1 MSWAGISSNQTVSFN
16 NLQDAVTNGIF
27 SQKTSIPASNEQIT
41 KTDADTYVNIDTS
54 YGPYS
59 SKSSN
64 QLVVKSNLTPAVTPT
79 PTTTPTPTPTQ
90 TLFSVNWTFT
100 QSATAGTCQIS
111 KNGTL
116 QVNVTATSSGSFTY
130 TAGDYIEVYGDSS
143 STFLIARINI
153 YITDGSGTLYNN
165 YQDGSGFISLS
176 TSTLYPTGNCYI
188 DVTAS
193 EY

>member
-1 MSWAGISSNQTVSFN
+1 MSWTGISSNQTVSFN

-27 SQKTSIPASNEQIT
+27 SQKTTIPSSNEQIT
-41 KTDADTYVNIDTS
+41 KTDADTYVYIDTS
-54 YGPYS
+54 YSPYS

-64 QLVVKSNLTPAVTPT
+64 QLVVKSNLIAQFPI
-79 PTTTPTPTPTQ
+79 
-90 TLFSVNWTFT
+90 NWTFT

-116 QVNVTATSSGSFTY
+116 QVNVTSTSSGSFTY
-130 TAGDYIEVYGDSS
+130 TAGDYIEVYGDASS
-143 STFLIARINI
+143 SFFIARINI

-165 YQDGSGFISLS
+165 YQDSSPFTSLS
-176 TSTLYPTGNCYI
+176 TGILYPTGSCNI